1 MTQEYPNE
9 KTNSS
14 GASLLR
20 RMEVF
25 QICDS
30 TFPIGTFN
38 HSFGMENYL
47 RDNRIRKAP
56 DFKIWLTNYYRS
68 QFRYGE
74 GLLTILC
81 YRALEEGSPEKIAS
95 YDDLLTRSTLAIETR
110 NGTKLIA
117 KQMLLLVKKIHGDRI
132 PYLKEYEEAVKA
144 GKAFGNPAAVFT
156 IFAHASGMTEE
167 ESFLMYGY
175 SVASTL
181 VQNAVRSV
189 PLGQREGQFILREI
203 IDLLGELYTDA
214 AGLDADLLGAN
225 TPGLELAQ
233 ICHETQ
239 EARLFMS

>member
-189 PLGQREGQFILREI
+189 PLGQREGQLILREI